1 MPRSMTSFSDSS
13 LQRAKPK
20 PRETMAKSGANV
32 GQPAS
37 MVDRSVAQA
46 LGDYVIQTLGVAAAE
61 VQKLYHDPLEL
72 LTRAVQPVLWLM
84 LFGEREPFAPI
95 PYSLR
100 YSWAPY
106 LQLPPTHE
114 HLRQLPYSNPRRPS
128 IVTRAKSFV
137 RSAPLACATRRLSAS
152 SSSSLSPSRLRQWLR
167 SERSCGNSCWK
178 NSSPVKY
185 WKYGSCTQR
194 SHTPS
199 SESP

>member
-1 MPRSMTSFSDSS
+1 MRDIPYGTVAHKGRQVVWISRRGNHLGQRSCANATKGRTYERKRPDQST
-13 LQRAKPK
+13 AKNPC
-20 PRETMAKSGANV
+20 E
-32 GQPAS
+32 
-37 MVDRSVAQA
+37 
-46 LGDYVIQTLGVAAAE
+46 E
-61 VQKLYHDPLEL
+61 
-72 LTRAVQPVLWLM
+72 RAVHICTGV
-84 LFGEREPFAPI
+84 
-95 PYSLR
+95 
-100 YSWAPY
+100 
-106 LQLPPTHE
+106 
-114 HLRQLPYSNPRRPS
+114 S

-137 RSAPLACATRRLSAS
+137 RSAPLAWATRRLSAS

>member
-1 MPRSMTSFSDSS
+1 MAARPDRHHHQPSIPAAQNVANDAAEARAQEAQLPTMTVELLGVGVAPRHHRRMLGDAQVGLPQPHPMRPGQALSPLIAACSS
-13 LQRAKPK
+13 LA
-20 PRETMAKSGANV
+20 SV
-32 GQPAS
+32 GKV
-37 MVDRSVAQA
+37 MA
-46 LGDYVIQTLGVAAAE
+46 LGCTVV
-61 VQKLYHDPLEL
+61 
-72 LTRAVQPVLWLM
+72 
-84 LFGEREPFAPI
+84 
-95 PYSLR
+95 
-100 YSWAPY
+100 
-106 LQLPPTHE
+106 
-114 HLRQLPYSNPRRPS
+114 S

-178 NSSPVKY
+178 NYSPVKY